1 MTATMRLAVYS
12 LAFGLLLGASHM
24 AAAQQIKAS
33 LFHETDSALKA
44 AQAANAQ
51 LLAPRS
57 YNRAM
62 KHYNNAKAKFDRG
75 KNLESIRAELA
86 DATEYFRQATAAS
99 EKASKELRSLIKTRD
114 DAAKV
119 KASRYAPD
127 AWKRAE
133 ESFSKAMIELE
144 RGASE
149 PAKARAQEADK
160 YYREAELTAI
170 KATYLSE
177 AQLLIA
183 RAEKAKVDRY
193 APRTLAKA
201 KRLLQQAEKELIQNR
216 YDTDLPRSL
225 AQDAKYE
232 AKHAMQLAKTIQNA
246 RAQKL
251 TTEQLILEWERP
263 IEQIAAAADM
273 RAELDQGYQGPTNQ
287 IIAYIDDQ
295 QVQAQRLNQDIND
308 LHGEVTDL
316 HTQVAKMR
324 QQLGGAAEERIVLSE
339 RLETQARIRK
349 QFAQVETMFT
359 RNEARV
365 YRESNDVVLRL
376 VGLSFDVGQASI
388 EPKNFQLLTKVQG
401 AIRTFPD
408 SKLIIE
414 GHTDSHGS
422 DTSNYALSQQRAEA
436 VKAYIIANMRIDSS
450 QVSAVGYGETK
461 PIANNETVEGRARN
475 RRIDIV
481 IRTQGG

>member
-1 MTATMRLAVYS
+1 MKAKVRLAVYA
-12 LAFGLLLGASHM
+12 LAFGLLTGAANMS
-24 AAAQQIKAS
+24 AAQQVKAS
-33 LFHETDSALKA
+33 LFHETDAALKA
-44 AQAANAQ
+44 AQTANAQ
-51 LLAPRS
+51 LLAPKS

-62 KHYNNAKAKFDRG
+62 KHYDSAKAKFERG
-75 KNLESIRAELA
+75 KNLDAIRGELA
-86 DATEYFRQATAAS
+86 QATQYFRQATAAS
-99 EKASKELRSLIKTRD
+99 EKASKELRSLIKTRH

-127 AWKRAE
+127 SWKRAE
-133 ESFSKAMIELE
+133 ENLSKAMIELE
-144 RGASE
+144 RGANE
-149 PAKARAQEADK
+149 PAKLRAQEADK

-201 KRLLQQAEKELIQNR
+201 KSLLQRAEKELIQNR

-263 IEQIAAAADM
+263 IAQIAATADM
-273 RAELDQGYQGPTNQ
+273 RAEFDQGYQDPTNQ

-295 QVQAQRLNQDIND
+295 QVQLQRLNQDIND
-308 LHGEVTDL
+308 LHGEVTL
-316 HTQVAKMR
+316 MR
-324 QQLGGAAEERIVLSE
+324 GQLGGATQERIVLSE
-339 RLETQARIRK
+339 RLETQARVRE
-349 QFAQVETMFT
+349 QFAKVENIFA
-359 RNEARV
+359 RDEARV
-365 YRESNDVVLRL
+365 LRESNDVIIRL
-376 VGLSFDVGQASI
+376 VGLSFAVGQANI
-388 EPKNFQLLTKVQG
+388 EPENFRLLTKVQS
-401 AIRTFPD
+401 AIQAFPN
-408 SKLIIE
+408 SKLIIQ

-422 DTSNYALSQQRAEA
+422 DTANYALSQRRAEA
-436 VKAYIIANMRIDSS
+436 VKAYMMANMRINP
-450 QVSAVGYGETK
+450 SAVAAIGYGETK
-461 PIANNETVEGRARN
+461 PIANNETPEGRAKN